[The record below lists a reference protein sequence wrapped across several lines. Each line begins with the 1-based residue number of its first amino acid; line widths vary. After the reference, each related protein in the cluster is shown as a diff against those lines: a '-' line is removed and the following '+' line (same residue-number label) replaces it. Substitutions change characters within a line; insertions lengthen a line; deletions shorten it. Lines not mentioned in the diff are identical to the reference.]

1 MTALRV
7 LIADDHPVFRQGLR
21 AVLAEADGVEVV
33 GEAASGEEAVAAA
46 VELQPDVVA
55 MDLHMPGLNGVEATR
70 RIVADSPHVVVL
82 VVTMLEDDD
91 SVFAAM
97 RAGARGYLLK
107 DADQTQIVDAIRS
120 LSRGEV
126 VFGPTIADRVLAYFA
141 SPRLLKPVVPF
152 PELTEREREVLHLIA
167 QGLSNDAITGRLF
180 LSGKTVRNHISNIFS
195 KLQLA
200 DRAEAIVRAR
210 EAGLGRELPRL

>member
-1 MTALRV
+1 
-7 LIADDHPVFRQGLR
+7 
-21 AVLAEADGVEVV
+21 
-33 GEAASGEEAVAAA
+33 
-46 VELQPDVVA
+46 
-55 MDLHMPGLNGVEATR
+55 
-70 RIVADSPHVVVL
+70 
-82 VVTMLEDDD
+82 MLEDDD

-107 DADQTQIVDAIRS
+107 DADQTQIIDAIRS

-126 VFGPTIADRVLAYFA
+126 VFGPTIADRVLIYFA

-167 QGLSNDAITGRLF
+167 QGLSNYAIAGRLF

-210 EAGLGRELPRL
+210 EAGLGSELPRLY

>member
-1 MTALRV
+1 MSTLGV

-21 AVLAEADGVEVV
+21 ALLSEAEGIEVV
-33 GEAASGEEAVAAA
+33 GEACTGEEAVALAA
-46 VELQPDVVA
+46 ELQPEVVL
-55 MDLHMPGLNGVEATR
+55 MDLHMPGLNGVESTR
-70 RIVADSPHVVVL
+70 RVVGASPHVAVL
-82 VVTMLEDDD
+82 VITMLEDDD

-107 DADQTQIVDAIRS
+107 DADQEQILDAMRAV
-120 LSRGEV
+120 SRGEV

-167 QGLSNDAITGRLF
+167 QGHSNDSIARRLF
-180 LSGKTVRNHISNIFS
+180 LSGKTVRNHVSNIFS

-210 EAGLGRELPRL
+210 EAGLGGELPRR

>member
-7 LIADDHPVFRQGLR
+7 LIADDHPVFRRGLH
-21 AVLAEADGVEVV
+21 AVLAGADGIEVV
-33 GEAASGEEAVAAA
+33 GEASTGEEAIAAA
-46 VELQPDVVA
+46 AELHPDVIA

-70 RIVADSPHVVVL
+70 RIVAESPHMAVL
-82 VVTMLEDDD
+82 VVTMLDDDD

-107 DADQTQIVDAIRS
+107 DAEQAQILDAVRS
-120 LSRGEV
+120 VSQGEV
-126 VFGPTIADRVLAYFA
+126 VFGPTIADRVLAYFGA
-141 SPRLLKPVVPF
+141 PGLLKPVVPF

-167 QGLSNDAITGRLF
+167 QGHSNDAIARQLF
-180 LSGKTVRNHISNIFS
+180 LSGKTVRNHVSNIFS

-210 EAGLGRELPRL
+210 EAGLGSELPRR

>member
-7 LIADDHPVFRQGLR
+7 LIADDHPVFRRGLH
-21 AVLAEADGVEVV
+21 AVLAGADGIEVV
-33 GEAASGEEAVAAA
+33 GEAATGEEAIAAA
-46 VELQPDVVA
+46 AELRPDVIA

-70 RIVADSPHVVVL
+70 RIVADSPHTAVL
-82 VVTMLEDDD
+82 VITMLDDDD

-107 DADQTQIVDAIRS
+107 DADQSQILDAVRA
-120 LSRGEV
+120 LSRSEV

-141 SPRLLKPVVPF
+141 SPRLLRPVVPF

-167 QGLSNDAITGRLF
+167 QGHSNDAIARRLF
-180 LSGKTVRNHISNIFS
+180 LSGKTVRNHVSNIFS

-210 EAGLGRELPRL
+210 EAGLGSELPRR